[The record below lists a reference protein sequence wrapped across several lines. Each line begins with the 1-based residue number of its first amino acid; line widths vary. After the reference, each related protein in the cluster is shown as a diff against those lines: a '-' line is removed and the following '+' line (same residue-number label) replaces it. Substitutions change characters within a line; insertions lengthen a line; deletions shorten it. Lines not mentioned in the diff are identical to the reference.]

1 MWLINKYLLIYHTSC
16 AEYEQANH
24 GCQTV
29 THEIDI
35 LQEQCEGTDIVVID
49 CHFINDHQS
58 QLYLDSIFNVEVTTC
73 LGLYTRYHQ
82 AKAKKYVLQTALL

>member
-1 MWLINKYLLIYHTSC
+1 MGLINKYLLIYQTSC

-29 THEIDI
+29 THETDI
-35 LQEQCEGTDIVVID
+35 LQEQCEGTDIAVID
-49 CHFINDHQS
+49 GHFINDHQP
-58 QLYLDSIFNVEVTTC
+58 QLYLDSIFNVEVTTY

-82 AKAKKYVLQTALL
+82 AKAKNYVL